1 MSDDATVEKMRDSVT
16 QIFKSALDDLKQ
28 NCPKELPRDGE
39 KRFWFP
45 DGVNY
50 IEISLTA
57 EPAKVGLVATL
68 KISSQPI
75 KASTTSEKNAEHQ

>member
-1 MSDDATVEKMRDSVT
+1 MRLSKRCGDLVSE
-16 QIFKSALDDLKQ
+16 IFKSALDELKQ

-45 DGVNY
+45 DGFNY

-57 EPAKVGLVATL
+57 EAAKAGLVATF

-75 KASTTSEKNAEHQ
+75 KASTTSEINAEHQ